1 MPFVIFRFFSLQEIL
16 YFIVIIINDISNTRL
31 VINLEN
37 NENYLK
43 SYDSIS
49 EDVKYLTN
57 SIIRLKILATL
68 YKCPLNMK
76 DINSTT
82 SLSYSSI
89 SSNLH
94 NLELKGIVYREHNK
108 YFLSNSYRMEVEQV
122 LRLSNLLDLLND
134 FFNILDK
141 HLVDVIPN
149 QSVVELYLI
158 GNARLIESDGVD
170 VYRIYKF
177 IEYALESADEVKCIL
192 PFYHETFND
201 KLNELAKNNKK
212 VEVMVPR
219 SLFKV
224 FDEKSEIENLSF
236 FSGEKAFLLIITNE
250 SMILGLFKEDGYFDQ
265 NRLLTSKNSDSIKW
279 ANNLYKNFKS
289 KNK

>member
-1 MPFVIFRFFSLQEIL
+1 M
-16 YFIVIIINDISNTRL
+16 
-31 VINLEN
+31 
-37 NENYLK
+37 
-43 SYDSIS
+43 
-49 EDVKYLTN
+49 
-57 SIIRLKILATL
+57 
-68 YKCPLNMK
+68 
-76 DINSTT
+76 
-82 SLSYSSI
+82 
-89 SSNLH
+89 
-94 NLELKGIVYREHNK
+94 YREHNK

-177 IEYALESADEVKCIL
+177 IEDALESADEVKCIL

-236 FSGEKAFLLIITNE
+236 FSGENAFLLIITNE

-279 ANNLYKNFKS
+279 ANNLYENFKS

>member
-1 MPFVIFRFFSLQEIL
+1 MPIVIFRFFSLQEIL
-16 YFIVIIINDISNTRL
+16 YFIVIIINDVSNTRL

-177 IEYALESADEVKCIL
+177 IEDALESADEVKCIL

-236 FSGEKAFLLIITNE
+236 FSGENAFLLIITNE

-279 ANNLYKNFKS
+279 ANNLYENFKS

>member
-1 MPFVIFRFFSLQEIL
+1 MPILIFRFFSLQEIL
-16 YFIVIIINDISNTRL
+16 YFIVIIINDVSNTRL

-212 VEVMVPR
+212 VEVMVPH